1 MSDFYSEPRGASF
14 RPGGWKLTE
23 KAIELCAF
31 PMGAK
36 LCDMGCGEGM
46 TVKKLR
52 EIGFD
57 AIGIEPSEKISG
69 ECIIRA
75 SAESTG
81 FASDTFDGVL
91 FECSL
96 SLCNVPIALSE
107 AGRILKKDGK
117 LIVSDLFSKTGGEKD
132 GGAVKRV
139 FTKEEIVSEIKNAGF
154 DSILFEDCSHDMVTF
169 YLQMIMDG
177 RENEIC
183 CDFEYLKS
191 IKAGY
196 FLLIGEK
203 V

>member
-31 PMGAK
+31 PKGAK

-52 EIGFD
+52 EMGFN
-57 AIGIEPSEKISG
+57 AVGIEPSDAISG
-69 ECIIRA
+69 EHIIRA
-75 SAESTG
+75 IAENTGLESA
-81 FASDTFDGVL
+81 AYDGVL

-96 SLCNVPIALSE
+96 SLCNVPLALKE
-107 AGRILKKDGK
+107 ADRMLKKGGK
-117 LIVSDLFSKTGGEKD
+117 IMVSDLFSETSREKD
-132 GGAVKRV
+132 GGAVKKV
-139 FTKEEIVSEIKNAGF
+139 FSKEEIISEVKNAGF
-154 DSILFEDCSHDMVTF
+154 DSILFEDHSHDMVTF

-177 RENEIC
+177 REKEIC

>member
-1 MSDFYSEPRGASF
+1 MSDFYSEPRGISF
-14 RPGGWKLTE
+14 HPGGWKLTE

-31 PMGAK
+31 PKGAK

-52 EIGFD
+52 EMGFD
-57 AIGIEPSEKISG
+57 AVGIEPSEAISG
-69 ECIIRA
+69 EHIFRA
-75 SAESTG
+75 AAENTGLESA
-81 FASDTFDGVL
+81 AYDGVL

-96 SLCNVPIALSE
+96 SLCNVPLALKE
-107 AGRILKKDGK
+107 AGRVLKKGGK
-117 LIVSDLFSKTGGEKD
+117 IVVSDLFAKTGGEKD